1 MLLEMLWVDFNTKS
15 HRMPNGNPTKSLQ
28 GKAKASY
35 FASAPTVHREEIP
48 AHASVLG
55 CIFLVVPLQ
64 SSSWL
69 PDSNHCLLQILL
81 YSYESLKKKK
91 PHAIERQG
99 TEVGSGDLMGFV
111 GSYLIARCTPGLE
124 ALGMMPTTVNLAVL
138 VEVDQIDQQFIAD
151 AADEARRVPANAVPG
166 SRGKDGD
173 VPSIDLPTALLE
185 KPT

>member
-1 MLLEMLWVDFNTKS
+1 M
-15 HRMPNGNPTKSLQ
+15 
-28 GKAKASY
+28 
-35 FASAPTVHREEIP
+35 
-48 AHASVLG
+48 
-55 CIFLVVPLQ
+55 
-64 SSSWL
+64 
-69 PDSNHCLLQILL
+69 
-81 YSYESLKKKK
+81 
-91 PHAIERQG
+91 
-99 TEVGSGDLMGFV
+99 GSGDLMGFV

-166 SRGKDGD
+166 SRGEDGD